1 MAPVMPNGTTAHGKK
16 SVADTLAAGPASFLE
31 LMIAAGSRD
40 GRELVRE
47 LDALYSADKLT
58 RHESGRYMLK
68 GK

>member
-1 MAPVMPNGTTAHGKK
+1 M
-16 SVADTLAAGPASFLE
+16 ADTLAAGPASFLE

-47 LDALYSADKLT
+47 LDALYSSDKLT